1 MSHVVVAPDKFKG
14 TLTAAQVAVHVAAG
28 LGQAAPGVK
37 TVEVP
42 VADGG
47 DGTVDAAEA
56 AGYRRIEIGVR
67 GPTGSAV
74 TASFALLDGTAIIES
89 AQACGLTRL
98 PGGTPAPLTA
108 TSRGVGELIL
118 AAVRMRAKRIVLGLG
133 GVACTDGGAGLVTA
147 LGGRLVDASGTE
159 LPPGGAALAR
169 LDHIDDSRLRDLSG
183 AGTEI
188 VAATDVNNPLLGRR
202 GAAAVYGPQ
211 KGASAQD
218 VTLLEE
224 GLTRWAEVT
233 ERLFGFVKRDEPGA
247 GAAGGLGFA
256 ALGFLGA
263 VVQPGIELLLDLLAF
278 TGRLPGARLVITG
291 EGALDEQTLHGKAPA
306 GVARAVAA
314 AAPGVPVVAVAGV
327 CSLSSEQLRSTGIA
341 QAYALADIE
350 PDLTRCLEQPG
361 PLLEELAGH
370 IARDWLAPLRP
381 DDVNWCTSGPI
392 RITPRAARTTWMPQ
406 CRWSCMAAA
415 FMRYGNG
422 RGGAVGGRVSGRCTP
437 GSPGPGRT
445 PGRWRCRPASDARGG
460 RRRSARRRRRAGP
473 TGG

>member
-14 TLTAAQVAVHVAAG
+14 TLTAAQVAAHVAAG
-28 LGQAAPGVK
+28 LGRACPGVK
-37 TVEVP
+37 TVQVP

-56 AGYRRIEIGVR
+56 AGYRRVDIGVR
-67 GPTGSAV
+67 GPTGKPV
-74 TASFALLDGTAIIES
+74 DASFALLDGTAIIES

-133 GVACTDGGAGLVTA
+133 GSACTDGGAGLVTA
-147 LGGRLVDASGTE
+147 LGGRLLDASGTE

-169 LDHIDDSRLRDLSG
+169 LDHIDVSRLRDLSG
-183 AGTEI
+183 TGTEFI
-188 VAATDVNNPLLGRR
+188 VATDVDNPLLGPC
-202 GAAAVYGPQ
+202 GAAAVYAPQ

-224 GLTRWAEVT
+224 GLARWADVT
-233 ERLFGFVKRDEPGA
+233 ERSFGFVKRDEPGA

-263 VVQPGIELLLDLLAF
+263 AVQPGIELMLDLLGFAD
-278 TGRLPGARLVITG
+278 RLSA
-291 EGALDEQTLHGKAPA
+291 A
-306 GVARAVAA
+306 AA
-314 AAPGVPVVAVAGV
+314 AAPDLPVVAVAGV
-327 CSLSSEQLRSTGIA
+327 CSLSPDQLSSAGIA

-370 IARDWLAPLRP
+370 IARDWLAPLR
-381 DDVNWCTSGPI
+381 
-392 RITPRAARTTWMPQ
+392 TPLRRECRT
-406 CRWSCMAAA
+406 
-415 FMRYGNG
+415 
-422 RGGAVGGRVSGRCTP
+422 
-437 GSPGPGRT
+437 GSLRLERT
-445 PGRWRCRPASDARGG
+445 R
-460 RRRSARRRRRAGP
+460 
-473 TGG
+473 